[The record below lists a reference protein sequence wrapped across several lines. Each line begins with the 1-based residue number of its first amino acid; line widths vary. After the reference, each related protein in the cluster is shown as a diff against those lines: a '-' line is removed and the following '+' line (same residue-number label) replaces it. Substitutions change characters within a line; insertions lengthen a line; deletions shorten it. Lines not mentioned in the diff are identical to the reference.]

1 MRHSEVAMAN
11 TEASGQQETPPR
23 KPIPPGRLAVAGVL
37 IAAAIVV
44 PLLVDTYASEKP
56 RLWGFPFFFWYQL
69 LWVFIASACTY
80 LAYLIVERG
89 RR

>member
-1 MRHSEVAMAN
+1 MRHSEVAMPDGPA
-11 TEASGQQETPPR
+11 R
-23 KPIPPGRLAVAGVL
+23 KPVPRGWLVVAGVL
-37 IAAAIVV
+37 VVAAIVI
-44 PLLVDTYASEKP
+44 PLVVNSYASATP

-80 LAYLIVERG
+80 VAYLIVERG